1 VPNNVVLIGF
11 SGTGKSHVGRALADR
26 LGWRLLDT
34 DARLVERF
42 GCSIGDYFRTRGEP
56 AFRAAEHEELAR
68 ACAGEQQVIAVGG
81 GAVVAPESWAVAE
94 RGNLV
99 VRLRASP
106 ETIWRRLNAVPGAE
120 ERPMLS
126 GDDPRGRM
134 ARLLAEREPVYAR
147 AHVTVDTDDRT
158 VDDVVDAI
166 AAAVDRFLAAGG
178 RSDERN
184 SEESALPCGT
194 RVPVLDGAATF
205 PRSAPNSEPAL
216 DGSAEWR

>member
-11 SGTGKSHVGRALADR
+11 SGTGKSRVGRALADR
-26 LGWRLLDT
+26 LGWPLLDT

-42 GCSIGDYFRTRGEP
+42 GCSIGEYFRTHGEA
-56 AFRAAEHEELAR
+56 AFRAAEREELAR
-68 ACAGEQQVIAVGG
+68 ACAADRQVIAVGG

-106 ETIWRRLNAVPGAE
+106 ETIWRRLNEVPGAE

-134 ARLLAEREPVYAR
+134 ARLLAEREPVYQR
-147 AHVTVDTDDRT
+147 AHVTVDTDERT
-158 VDDVVDAI
+158 VDDVVDAV
-166 AAAVDRFLAAGG
+166 AAEVDLFLAAGL
-178 RSDERN
+178 R
-184 SEESALPCGT
+184 SEERSAEEARLPYESQ
-194 RVPVLDGAATF
+194 VPVLDGAVEVPSHA
-205 PRSAPNSEPAL
+205 RAPSL
-216 DGSAEWR
+216 DRAARRR